1 MGSNPAR
8 SWALFTLL
16 YPISCATLLIFLLV
30 KSLAWHGENLTA
42 RIEKTSL
49 HIIWSFSMVFRFM
62 SVTSGA
68 ELASNGR
75 ELMVHF
81 QTHGTPIMIG
91 NFKILLL
98 GSSSIDNFASLS
110 IWFMPINFNSWY
122 DLANQ
127 VSYYILFLPCWS
139 QRFHNR
145 RSI

>member
-1 MGSNPAR
+1 
-8 SWALFTLL
+8 
-16 YPISCATLLIFLLV
+16 
-30 KSLAWHGENLTA
+30 
-42 RIEKTSL
+42 
-49 HIIWSFSMVFRFM
+49 MVFRFM

-68 ELASNGR
+68 ELASKGR

-98 GSSSIDNFASLS
+98 GSSSIDNFASLCTC
-110 IWFMPINFNSWY
+110 FMPINFYSWY